1 MFSEAPVCRLGAG
14 PTLPHPRAHNRLR
27 AMVTKR
33 VRTPARP
40 FMSRADVVPVE
51 SPLTPCIPVGIL
63 LALARGEC

>member
-1 MFSEAPVCRLGAG
+1 
-14 PTLPHPRAHNRLR
+14 
-27 AMVTKR
+27 MVTKR